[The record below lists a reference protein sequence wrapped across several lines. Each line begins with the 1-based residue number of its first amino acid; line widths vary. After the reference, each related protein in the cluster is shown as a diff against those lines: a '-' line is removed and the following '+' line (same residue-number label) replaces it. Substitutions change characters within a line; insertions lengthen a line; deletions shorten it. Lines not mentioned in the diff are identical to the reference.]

1 MTDQERLMLI
11 TDQLRQFASTAHGV
25 PMMANIS
32 PITLLDYA
40 NQLVRI
46 AGRMDEPKGRTVEEV
61 AAWIK
66 KRGQPHGIAI
76 AIFNHAANQMDQ
88 EEDAG

>member
-1 MTDQERLMLI
+1 MLI

-40 NQLVRI
+40 NQLIRI

-61 AAWIK
+61 VTWM
-66 KRGQPHGIAI
+66 KRNHPRPHGIAI
-76 AIFNHAANQMDQ
+76 AIFEHAANQMDQ
-88 EEDAG
+88 EEDDGQTMR